1 MATANST
8 MFQASDLNQ
17 HNERVQRRYRLLF
30 GLMTLLLITPV
41 LLILGTLVAKG
52 GGAISWEFLFS
63 APTNGMRTGGVF
75 PALLGTIWLVTVAL
89 LLSVPIG
96 IFAAIYLSEYAG
108 DNWFT
113 RAINLAIINL
123 AGVPS
128 IVHALFGLG
137 AFVLFFKFGTSILAA
152 SLTLAVMTM
161 PVVIVATRESLQA
174 VPQAF
179 REACWNMGATRW
191 QTIRRVVLPELAH
204 RHPDRC
210 HSRSIAHGRRDGADH
225 VHRRRLLHALPA
237 AKRLRPD
244 DGPVPAPLRHGNAG
258 TGNRRRGPLC
268 RRAGADRSRAD
279 DEQRLDCLPDV
290 VEGEKE
296 MVDVAAPAPATD
308 ASQQAVAAVPNKLE
322 VRDLT
327 IRYGS
332 AVALRDVSLS
342 IREHEIFGIIG
353 PANAGKTSFL
363 KAVNRMDEFTTGMR
377 VDGEIRFNGR
387 DTRRLSN
394 VYALRSRIGVVF
406 PLPVGLPMTVYDNVA
421 LSPRLRGIK
430 EKAELDVIVQRCLT
444 RAALWDEVK
453 DRLNALGSL
462 LSGGQQQRLT
472 IARALSQEPD
482 LLMLDEFSIAVDPVT
497 TMRIEDVLKE
507 LRQEVTIILVTNL
520 VQQARRLADRTA
532 FFLGGECV
540 EIGVTEDLFTGEV
553 KDQRTRDYVEGRFG

>member
-1 MATANST
+1 
-8 MFQASDLNQ
+8 
-17 HNERVQRRYRLLF
+17 
-30 GLMTLLLITPV
+30 
-41 LLILGTLVAKG
+41 
-52 GGAISWEFLFS
+52 
-63 APTNGMRTGGVF
+63 
-75 PALLGTIWLVTVAL
+75 
-89 LLSVPIG
+89 
-96 IFAAIYLSEYAG
+96 
-108 DNWFT
+108 
-113 RAINLAIINL
+113 
-123 AGVPS
+123 
-128 IVHALFGLG
+128 
-137 AFVLFFKFGTSILAA
+137 
-152 SLTLAVMTM
+152 
-161 PVVIVATRESLQA
+161 
-174 VPQAF
+174 
-179 REACWNMGATRW
+179 
-191 QTIRRVVLPELAH
+191 
-204 RHPDRC
+204 
-210 HSRSIAHGRRDGADH
+210 
-225 VHRRRLLHALPA
+225 
-237 AKRLRPD
+237 
-244 DGPVPAPLRHGNAG
+244 
-258 TGNRRRGPLC
+258 
-268 RRAGADRSRAD
+268 
-279 DEQRLDCLPDV
+279 
-290 VEGEKE
+290 
-296 MVDVAAPAPATD
+296 MVKVAAPAPATD

-322 VRDLT
+322 VRNLT